1 MKEPLHLGRF
11 FFAGARPL
19 CLPERLLCRPLAR
32 VCAPAVVSSATMS
45 SAPLPVFN
53 PRDVP
58 IVPSLG
64 GERLTPAH
72 PERLTPA
79 GLRTLFASPPE
90 GVPELVREKR
100 FGDRPPTQAAVL
112 LPLVMRDR
120 LSLLLTQRSAHLAS
134 HSGQIALPGGKLDAG
149 DADAVAAALRE
160 THEEIGIEPGRIEVL
175 GVLPEYVTG
184 TSFIVTPVVGL
195 LQPDFLLRP
204 NPDEVAD
211 VFEVP
216 LDFLM
221 DPANHR
227 RHAWNWEGAVR
238 EWYSMPY
245 DDAGQERFIWGAT
258 AGMLRNF
265 YRLLSA

>member
-1 MKEPLHLGRF
+1 
-11 FFAGARPL
+11 
-19 CLPERLLCRPLAR
+19 
-32 VCAPAVVSSATMS
+32 MS
-45 SAPLPVFN
+45 SPPLSVFN

-58 IVPSLG
+58 IVPQLG
-64 GERLTPAH
+64 SERLYPAH

-79 GLRTLFASPPE
+79 GLRTLFARPPE
-90 GVPELVREKR
+90 WVPELVREQK
-100 FGDRPPTQAAVL
+100 FGDRTPTRAAVL

-120 LSLLLTQRSAHLAS
+120 LSLLLTLRSAHLSS
-134 HSGQIALPGGKLDAG
+134 HSGQIALPGGKLDAT
-149 DADAVAAALRE
+149 DANAVAAALRE
-160 THEEIGIEPGRIEVL
+160 THEEIGIEPARVEVL
-175 GVLPEYVTG
+175 GVMPDYVTG

-195 LQPDFLLRP
+195 IQPGFELDP
-204 NPDEVAD
+204 NPNEVDD

-245 DDAGQERFIWGAT
+245 DDDGQERFIWGAT

-265 YRLLSA
+265 YRFLSA

>member
-1 MKEPLHLGRF
+1 
-11 FFAGARPL
+11 
-19 CLPERLLCRPLAR
+19 
-32 VCAPAVVSSATMS
+32 MS
-45 SAPLPVFN
+45 SPPLPVFN

-58 IVPSLG
+58 IVPQLG
-64 GERLTPAH
+64 SERLYPAH

-79 GLRTLFASPPE
+79 GLRTLFAQPPE
-90 GVPELVREKR
+90 WVPELVREQK
-100 FGDRPPTQAAVL
+100 FGDRTPTPAAVV

-120 LSLLLTQRSAHLAS
+120 LSLVLTLRSAHLSS
-134 HSGQIALPGGKLDAG
+134 HSGQIALPGGKLDAT
-149 DADAVAAALRE
+149 DANAVAAALRE
-160 THEEIGIEPGRIEVL
+160 THEEIGIEPARVEVL
-175 GVLPEYVTG
+175 GVMPDYVTG

-195 LQPDFLLRP
+195 IQPGFELDP
-204 NPDEVAD
+204 NPNEVDD

-245 DDAGQERFIWGAT
+245 DDDGQERFIWGAT

-265 YRLLSA
+265 YRFLSA